1 MSKETINMK
10 KLSVSLLTAFVLS
23 SMTITYAAPSANQ
36 GNYKGEV
43 PCPPQLI
50 LKDGFYFGAQA
61 GYDAYRIVNDADF
74 LSIDPDLIFEFDP
87 RLSVNGLVGGGFLGF
102 GHYFSSF
109 YNMYLAFEMFGNGSS
124 AGTDAQVLS
133 QSLISSAFTKYSTDI
148 QVSSNYGLSLLP
160 GIKLNNATLFYVRLG
175 YNWTNIDVNE
185 YVIVNQG
192 LVANSIYDVTSG
204 GFNYGLGLETAVVP
218 NVSVRTEYTHTDYS
232 DFTTYLNTKI
242 SPQDNQ
248 FMLAFILHLG

>member
-50 LKDGFYFGAQA
+50 LKDGLYFGVQA
-61 GYDAYRIVNDADF
+61 GYDAYRVINDLSF
-74 LSIDPDLIFEFDP
+74 LSTDPGLIFAFDP
-87 RLSVNGLVGGGFLGF
+87 RLSVTGPVGGAFLGF

-109 YNMYLAFEMFGNGSS
+109 YNTYLAFEMFGNAS
-124 AGTDAQVLS
+124 AAETDSQVLS
-133 QSLISSAFTKYSTDI
+133 QSLLSSAFVKYSTDM

-160 GIKLNNATLFYVRLG
+160 GIKLNNATLFYIRLG
-175 YNWTNIDVNE
+175 YNWTNIDVND
-185 YVIVNQG
+185 YIIVNTAV
-192 LVANSIYDVTSG
+192 VANSIYDVTSS

-218 NVSVRTEYTHTDYS
+218 NVSVRAEYTHTDYS
-232 DFTTYLNTKI
+232 NFTTYVGTKVN
-242 SPQDNQ
+242 PQDNQ
-248 FMLAFILHLG
+248 YMLGFILHLG

>member
-10 KLSVSLLTAFVLS
+10 KFSVALLTTFILS
-23 SMTITYAAPSANQ
+23 SMTITYAASGSNQ

-50 LKDGFYFGAQA
+50 LKDGLYFGVQA

-74 LSIDPDLIFEFDP
+74 LDTDVSLVFGFDP
-87 RLSVNGLVGGGFLGF
+87 VLSVNGPVGGAFLGF

-109 YNMYLAFEMFGNGSS
+109 YNTYLGFEIFGNGSG
-124 AGTDAQVLS
+124 AGTDAQILDYVVS
-133 QSLISSAFTKYSTDI
+133 GPAFIKYSTDL
-148 QVSSNYGLSLLP
+148 QVKSNYGLSLLP

-175 YNWTNIDVNE
+175 YNWTNIDVND
-185 YVIVNQG
+185 YILLNQG
-192 LVANSIYDVTSG
+192 LVANSIYDVTSS
-204 GFNYGLGLETAVVP
+204 GFNYGLGVETAVVP
-218 NVSVRTEYTHTDYS
+218 NVSIRAEYTHTDYS
-232 DFTTYLNTKI
+232 SFTTYLGTKI

-248 FMLAFILHLG
+248 YMLGLILHLG